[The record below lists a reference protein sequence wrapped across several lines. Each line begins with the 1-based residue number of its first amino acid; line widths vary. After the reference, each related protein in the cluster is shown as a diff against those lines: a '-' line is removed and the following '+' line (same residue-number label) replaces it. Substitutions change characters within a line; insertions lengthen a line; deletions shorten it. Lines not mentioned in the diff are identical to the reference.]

1 MALADALAPDLL
13 LTNGTVFRMDGSP
26 AQPGAVAIKGDC
38 ILWVGSDEQV
48 RELAGPRTERID
60 VRGRPILPGL
70 VDTHVHLAG
79 CATRSLSVDVRDFY
93 DPSIRSVGDIQA
105 RIRTEVARTPPGQWI
120 VARGSPLQDY
130 RLMEERLPSR
140 AELDEVAPQHPCYVT
155 FGSHI
160 LVANTPALRARGIT
174 RDTESPTGGVV
185 VKDPLSGEPTG
196 VLRERAQ
203 LLLRGTDTDLTVEAL
218 AANIERE
225 LELCAA
231 RGVTTIHDIVVNNR
245 EVRAYQELARAGR
258 LPVRVQFLVRVIESN
273 FSKESLLDLGL
284 LHGLGSDWLRL
295 GGIKMSIDGGIT
307 GKNAAFSDPLV
318 HDGEEQPGLIRI
330 EQDELDDTV
339 ARYHRMGMRCCI
351 HAIGDVAMDM
361 ALEALDKAIS
371 LTPRRD
377 HRHRVE
383 HLGNWMITPERLERV
398 TRLGILPV
406 PNPGFLYYMGAEL
419 LDLLGPRRTVH
430 GFPFRT
436 LMEAGVPLTF
446 GSDAPNFY
454 PVDPLRDLGAAVSRA
469 TVQGPHFS
477 PEEAISIYRALWTQ
491 TAGAAYAGFQ
501 EHQLGT
507 LRPGALADIAVLE
520 EDPLRYPADRFR
532 ELPVHLTITGGR
544 VVHSAEHAAAT
555 PAPSSEPMPAD
566 VACACPY

>member
-1 MALADALAPDLL
+1 MAVAEALAPDLV
-13 LTNGTVFRMDGSP
+13 LTNGNVFPMDGGR
-26 AQPGAVAIKGDC
+26 ARPGGVAIKGDH
-38 ILWVGSDEQV
+38 ILWVGSDDEV

-60 VRGRPILPGL
+60 VRGRAILPGL

-93 DPSIRSVGDIQA
+93 DQSIRSVQDIQA
-105 RIRTEVARTPPGQWI
+105 RIRAEVAKTPPGQWI
-120 VARGSPLQDY
+120 VARGSPLADY
-130 RLMEERLPSR
+130 RLLEERLPSR
-140 AELDEVAPQHPCYVT
+140 AELDAIAPEHPCYVT

-160 LVANTPALRARGIT
+160 LVANTPALKAKSIT
-174 RDTESPTGGVV
+174 RDTESPAGGVV
-185 VKDPLSGEPTG
+185 VKDPVTGEPTG

-203 LLLRGTDTDLTVEAL
+203 FLLRGTDTDLTVEAL
-218 AANIERE
+218 AENIHRE
-225 LELCAA
+225 LEPCAA

-245 EVRAYQELARAGR
+245 EVRAYQQLARAGR

-284 LHGLGSDWLRL
+284 LDGLGSDWLRL
-295 GGIKMSIDGGIT
+295 GGVKMSIDGGIT

-361 ALEALDKAIS
+361 ALEALDKAIGDA
-371 LTPRRD
+371 PQRD

-398 TRLGILPV
+398 TRLGVLPV

-454 PVDPLRDLGAAVSRA
+454 PVDPLRDLGAAVSRT
-469 TVQGPHFS
+469 TVQGPRFS

-491 TAGAAYAGFQ
+491 TAGAAYIGFQ
-501 EHQLGT
+501 EGKLGV
-507 LRPGALADIAVLE
+507 LRSGALADVVVLE

-532 ELPVHLTITGGR
+532 ELPVYLTITGGR
-544 VVHSAEHAAAT
+544 IVHSAEATGYAAT
-555 PAPSSEPMPAD
+555 AAGEPMPVD

>member
-1 MALADALAPDLL
+1 MAVVDALAPDLVL
-13 LTNGTVFRMDGSP
+13 MNGQVFPMDGGQ
-26 AQPGAVAIKGDC
+26 ARPGGVAIKGDR
-38 ILWVGSDEQV
+38 ILCVGSDDELS
-48 RELAGPRTERID
+48 ELAGPRTERMD
-60 VRGRPILPGL
+60 VRGRAILPGL

-93 DPSIRSVGDIQA
+93 DPSIRSVQDIQA
-105 RIRTEVARTPPGQWI
+105 RIREEVARTPPGQWI
-120 VARGSPLQDY
+120 VARGSPLADY
-130 RLMEERLPSR
+130 RLLEERLPSR
-140 AELDEVAPQHPCYVT
+140 AELDAIAPQHPCYVT

-160 LVANTPALRARGIT
+160 LIANTPALNARDIT
-174 RDTESPTGGVV
+174 RDTQSPAGGVV
-185 VKDPLSGEPTG
+185 VKDPITGEPTG

-203 LLLRGTDTDLTVEAL
+203 FLLRGTDTDLTVEAL
-218 AANIERE
+218 AENILRE

-231 RGVTTIHDIVVNNR
+231 RGVTTIHDIVVNSR
-245 EVRAYQELARAGR
+245 EVRAYQQLARAGR

-284 LHGLGSDWLRL
+284 LDGLGSDWLRL
-295 GGIKMSIDGGIT
+295 GGVKMSVDGGIT

-339 ARYHRMGMRCCI
+339 GRYHRMGMRCCI

-361 ALEALDKAIS
+361 ALEAFDKAIS
-371 LTPRRD
+371 GSPRRD

-398 TRLGILPV
+398 TRLGVLPV

-454 PVDPLRDLGAAVSRA
+454 PVDPLRDLGAAVSRT
-469 TVQGPHFS
+469 TVQGPRFS
-477 PEEAISIYRALWTQ
+477 PEEAISIYQALWTQ
-491 TAGAAYAGFQ
+491 TAGAAYIGFQ
-501 EHQLGT
+501 EGRLGT

-520 EDPLRYPADRFR
+520 EDPRHYPADRFKD
-532 ELPVHLTITGGR
+532 LPVYLTITGGR
-544 VVHSAEHAAAT
+544 IVHSAEATGYVSAPAAKA
-555 PAPSSEPMPAD
+555 MPVD